1 MFRSALAAL
10 ARKPAAAAAVAQR
23 AVLSR
28 AQQPALLARSCVRVQ
43 STAAASSA
51 PAGYTTLTVREALN
65 SAMEDEMKR
74 DSKVFLMGEE
84 VAQYNGAYKVS
95 KGLWEKFGGD
105 RIVDTPITEMGFAGL
120 AVGAAFSGLRPIC
133 EFMTFNF
140 SMQAIDH
147 VVNSAA
153 KTHYMS
159 GGQMNVPIVFRGP
172 NGAAAAVAAQ
182 HSQCFAAWYGSCP
195 GLKVVSIYDAEDA
208 RGLMKA
214 AIRDDNPV
222 VVLENELMYG
232 TSFDLSPEVM
242 SPDFVVPLGKAKIMQ
257 EGTDITVVS
266 HARMVGTCL
275 AAAKALKEK
284 GISMEV
290 INLRTIRPLDRET
303 IIASVKKTGRL
314 LTVEEGWPQSGVG
327 SEIITMVTEG
337 EAFDYLD
344 APPVRICG
352 ADVPLPYAANLE
364 AKCIPQQAD
373 IERMATE
380 LLMARP
386 GKKQ

>member
-1 MFRSALAAL
+1 MMRSINRLV
-10 ARKPAAAAAVAQR
+10 RPAAAAVAR
-23 AVLSR
+23 ANTRTAV
-28 AQQPALLARSCVRVQ
+28 AAAAPKPALFARW
-43 STAAASSA
+43 STSAAAA
-51 PAGYTTLTVREALN
+51 PASSGTTTLTVREALN
-65 SAMEDEMKR
+65 SAMDEEMAR
-74 DSKVFLMGEE
+74 DSKVFLLGEE
-84 VAQYNGAYKVS
+84 VAQYNGAYKIS
-95 KGLWEKFGGD
+95 KGLWEKYGD
-105 RIVDTPITEMGFAGL
+105 ARVVDTPITEMGFAGL
-120 AVGAAFSGLRPIC
+120 ATGAAFAGLRPIC

-147 VVNSAA
+147 VINSAA

-172 NGAAAAVAAQ
+172 NGAASAVAAQ
-182 HSQCFAAWYGSCP
+182 HSQCFAAWYSSCP

-214 AIRDDNPV
+214 AIRDENPV

-232 TSFDLSPEVM
+232 QSFELSAEVM
-242 SPDFVVPLGKAKIMQ
+242 SPDFVLPIGKAKVMR
-257 EGTDITVVS
+257 EGKDITIVS
-266 HARMVGTCL
+266 HARMVGQCL
-275 AAAKALKEK
+275 EAAKKLAEK
-284 GISMEV
+284 GIDVEV
-290 INLRTIRPLDRET
+290 INLRTIRPLDRDT

-327 SEIITMVTEG
+327 SEVITLVTEG

-352 ADVPLPYAANLE
+352 ADVPLPYATKLE
-364 AKCIPQQAD
+364 ALCIPQAHD
-373 IERMATE
+373 IESLAET
-380 LLMARP
+380 LVARP